1 MARKAASTASSLL
14 GEKPTVLG
22 LKTLSGIQSCVWNV
36 YGQSTLQKKKKTTKE
51 GGGKQPTSKA
61 LR

>member
-14 GEKPTVLG
+14 GEKQTVLG
-22 LKTLSGIQSCVWNV
+22 LKTLRGIQSCVWNV
-36 YGQSTLQKKKKTTKE
+36 YEQSTLQKQKQKKKE